1 METGD
6 NVERK
11 NLDESVQVGHN
22 TAIKPPQMNAR
33 EKVSMFLLR
42 KERGARK
49 EGRETNKE
57 ETKK

>member
-33 EKVSMFLLR
+33 EVSMFLLR